1 MSAVVTDL
9 VVLSFFIAVCVT
21 VVVCVRDCLEYGRR
35 VRQMK
40 IDHEQRTQQI
50 NLEHQESMQPATY
63 EHEERMQPAKYE
75 HEERMGLLAQIQQR
89 QLNEAAAL
97 ELEAAR
103 MQKTLLR
110 PVEVRIRIENQ
121 KDA

>member
-1 MSAVVTDL
+1 MSAVFTDL

-50 NLEHQESMQPATY
+50 NLEHEES
-63 EHEERMQPAKYE
+63 MQPAKYE

-89 QLNEAAAL
+89 QLNEARAL